1 MWDRSSHGVVA
12 RKGLALRWMCIL
24 LGVRCTVVCASVI
37 ALCAGVAAPVAAQ
50 TLEVNPTPEQYDE
63 YFSVGLGYHYQRST
77 VLTDFWLNDAAD
89 FDADTFEIRYA
100 KRDVWRGLSVGV
112 VAGYLDADAADRNI
126 ITSGDSSKLELTAN
140 YLGPE
145 VSAERHLNERFNVY
159 GRVAF
164 HYYSVRPD
172 YRYTAGAVRVSVQ
185 DSVRGFGG
193 AVSGGGE
200 YLVAKSARGDDAA
213 LFDCHC
219 GLFVEAGYRYA
230 AFEDLDAALTSE
242 FNRQFGAALTAHDH
256 IIEGWNIVLG
266 LNVHF

>member
-1 MWDRSSHGVVA
+1 
-12 RKGLALRWMCIL
+12 MC
-24 LGVRCTVVCASVI
+24 TSVI
-37 ALCAGVAAPVAAQ
+37 ALCAGVVASAAAQ
-50 TLEVNPTPEQYDE
+50 TLESKSAPAHYDE

-77 VLTDFWLNDAAD
+77 VLTDFWLNDAGD
-89 FDADTFEIRYA
+89 FDADTLEIRYA
-100 KRDVWRGLSVGV
+100 KRDVWGGLSVGL

-126 ITSGDSSKLELTAN
+126 ITSGDSSNLELTAN

-145 VSAERHLNERFNVY
+145 VTAERRLNERINLY
-159 GRVAF
+159 GRAAL

-200 YLVAKSARGDDAA
+200 YLIAKSSRSDDAP
-213 LFDCHC
+213 LFDCQY
-219 GLFVEAGYRYA
+219 GVFVEAGYRYA
-230 AFEDLDAALTSE
+230 AFDDLDSALTSE